1 MVIICNCKHCIRTS
15 GSGTEIIIGKRVA
28 DIDVDGVSLR
38 DLAVNLHDLNI
49 LDGVIH
55 IPKKKKKKERILH
68 WLPYRSSWQSQS
80 QWHGPSASHPRPG
93 HRFPA
98 ESQIKIKSW
107 PSTPVTVPVSMA
119 AASWLH
125 ERA

>member
-55 IPKKKKKKERILH
+55 IPKKKKKKRKDSPLAS
-68 WLPYRSSWQSQS
+68 LPEFLAESESVAWPFRKP
-80 QWHGPSASHPRPG
+80 PSA
-93 HRFPA
+93 
-98 ESQIKIKSW
+98 W
-107 PSTPVTVPVSMA
+107 P
-119 AASWLH
+119 
-125 ERA
+125 

>member
-1 MVIICNCKHCIRTS
+1 MVIICNCKHCIQTS

-55 IPKKKKKKERILH
+55 IP
-68 WLPYRSSWQSQS
+68 
-80 QWHGPSASHPRPG
+80 
-93 HRFPA
+93 
-98 ESQIKIKSW
+98 
-107 PSTPVTVPVSMA
+107 
-119 AASWLH
+119 
-125 ERA
+125 